1 MRWLMDE
8 QWSHLGFFS
17 EKEWVNNFSMEEEKQ
32 MHKLDRLSFFVY
44 KSRGAPDDF

>member
-1 MRWLMDE
+1 MDE